1 MPALYRHYDR
11 AGLDVQY
18 NARATVPDI
27 TPIIKAYADDSRAA
41 RQSLPPAR

>member
-27 TPIIKAYADDSRAA
+27 TPIIKAYADNFAFGRKT
-41 RQSLPPAR
+41 PWTH